1 MISWTSSSSRA
12 LGALAAAA
20 WLASSGARAE
30 APERPEAEGGPA
42 PVERPAAP
50 APAPASAGGSPLS
63 GIGRVAIFPPESLA
77 PGAGRDPGL
86 AAAAAEIAARAGL
99 EVVAGEQI
107 EQFLAAERIR
117 YTAGLDRLVARAAR
131 EKLGV
136 DGVIFTTLE
145 SGGPQAPRVALTMRL
160 VTTADVPEIVWMDGF
175 ARTGSDAP
183 GLLGLGIVDD
193 PQRLRREA
201 FDALARSLARARSG
215 ARPDGGRCEPGR
227 VYAPK
232 FSFRLPPLSGRAE
245 RTVIVLPF
253 LDSSGR
259 RNAGEVVRLAVMR
272 GLLAARGLHLVD
284 PGEVR
289 HVLLDY
295 RIVLKGGVSLVSART
310 MLKTLRADWV
320 VVGDV
325 RRFDEERAAA
335 ELNLHVLDSGT
346 EEIIWQSRSYNDGD
360 DGVHFFGIGR
370 VSTTSALVCR
380 MVAEMV
386 AEALPERLHDG
397 GGGVRNAASR

>member
-12 LGALAAAA
+12 IGALAAAV
-20 WLASSGARAE
+20 WLASAGARAE
-30 APERPEAEGGPA
+30 APERPEGEAGPA
-42 PVERPAAP
+42 PAEKPAAP
-50 APAPASAGGSPLS
+50 AASAGGSPLS
-63 GIGRVAIFPPESLA
+63 GMGRVAIFPPESLA
-77 PGAGRDPGL
+77 PGAGRDPAL
-86 AAAAAEIAARAGL
+86 ATAAAEVAARAGL
-99 EVVAGEQI
+99 EVVAGEEI
-107 EQFLAAERIR
+107 EKFLAAERIR

-145 SGGPQAPRVALTMRL
+145 SGGPQALRVAVTMRL
-160 VTTADVPEIVWMDGF
+160 VTTADLPEIVWMDGF
-175 ARTGSDAP
+175 ARTGADAP
-183 GLLGLGIVDD
+183 GLLGLGLVDD
-193 PQRLRREA
+193 PEKLRREA
-201 FDALARSLARARSG
+201 FEALARSLARARSG
-215 ARPDGGRCEPGR
+215 ARPDGGRCQPGR

-253 LDSSGR
+253 MDSSGR
-259 RNAGEVVRLAVMR
+259 RNAGEVVRLAVVR
-272 GLLAARGLHLVD
+272 RLLAARGLHLVD

-295 RIVLKGGVSLVSART
+295 RIVLRGGVSLVSART

-335 ELNLHVLDSGT
+335 EFNLHVLDSET

-360 DGVHFFGIGR
+360 DGVTFFGIGR

-380 MVAEMV
+380 MAAEIA
-386 AEALPERLHDG
+386 AEALPERLRDG
-397 GGGVRNAASR
+397 GGDIRNAASR